1 MKISTRLTIAF
12 LVVALVPLF
21 LAGIW
26 GLYTQQR
33 TTALAVRRGEEILA
47 ARGEE
52 TILHVAQSVA
62 QQIELYLVTH
72 PQVDLTDTA
81 QLEANTELATIAVQ
95 KIGRTGYSAVFDEQ
109 AITHFHTDPKMI
121 GFDLNTL
128 AEERPEFWAIVADS
142 LQGSPAHGY
151 YDWETAGQVI
161 RKYMYVVPVG
171 DTPLHVA
178 ATISAEE
185 FSQPANALK
194 AELGQIRTGARV
206 QWIAALAIVAALAV
220 VGASLMGRWLSR
232 PIGQMVD
239 VAERIADGN
248 LYVEPPTHAMGELGL
263 LAAALSQMATQLCS
277 LIRQVQTVSL
287 GLSGAAEGVTRTQR
301 QHTIH
306 SEEQAAVAASASAA
320 AEELASSSAHIGD
333 TIQQVAAAAD
343 QTQANARHGMEAMAE
358 ADRHLKRI
366 ATGNEAAVVKVR
378 ELGDLARQ
386 IGAVMDLIE
395 DIATQTRLIAFNAS
409 IEASAAG
416 EAGRRFAIVAGEVRR
431 LAGDVAR
438 STEEIRVDVERI
450 QITTNEL
457 VIASERESKEIEGGL
472 AFGGTMAG
480 LLDQMYASAKQ
491 TALGVQQILFS
502 TRQQHSATEQ
512 LLDDLKPMTL
522 DAQLVAAGSKQ
533 TVLVMENLVAMAQDL
548 QLAVDRFQLPT
559 PEDERNE
566 TGVEE
571 KRGETG
577 EEERN
582 ETALEANDAGVP
594 T

>member
-1 MKISTRLTIAF
+1 VKISTRLTITFMIA
-12 LVVALVPLF
+12 ALVPLF

-33 TTALAVRRGEEILA
+33 TSALAVGRAEEILA
-47 ARGEE
+47 AKGEE
-52 TILHVAQSVA
+52 TILHTAQSVA
-62 QQIELYLVTH
+62 QQIELYLATH
-72 PQVDLTDTA
+72 PQVDLADTT
-81 QLEANTELATIAVQ
+81 QLEANVELAKIAVQ
-95 KIGRTGYSAVFDEQ
+95 KVGETGYTAVFDDK
-109 AITHFHTDPKMI
+109 AITHFHPDPQRVGQDMS
-121 GFDLNTL
+121 TL
-128 AEERPEFWAIVADS
+128 ADKLPKFWAILSKS
-142 LQGSPAHGY
+142 LDGSPAQGY
-151 YDWETAGQVI
+151 YDWEDADGRI
-161 RKYMYVVPVG
+161 RPKYMSIIPVG
-171 DTPLHVA
+171 DTSLRVA
-178 ATISAEE
+178 ATTYIDE
-185 FSQPANALK
+185 FSQPALQVG
-194 AELGQIRTGARV
+194 AELDRMQASARV
-206 QWIAALAIVAALAV
+206 QWLAALVIVAVLAI

-248 LYVEPPTHAMGELGL
+248 LCVEPPSDSMGELGL
-263 LAAALSQMATQLCS
+263 LAAALSQMATHLCS
-277 LIRQVQTVSL
+277 LIRQVQTMSL
-287 GLSGAAEGVTRTQR
+287 GLSSAAEEVTRTQR

-306 SEEQAAVAASASAA
+306 SEEQAAVVASASAA

-366 ATGNEAAVVKVR
+366 AAGNEAAVVKVR
-378 ELGDLARQ
+378 DLGDLARQ

-395 DIATQTRLIAFNAS
+395 DIATQTKLIAFNAS

-438 STEEIRVDVERI
+438 STEEIRVNVERI

-457 VIASERESKEIEGGL
+457 IIASERESKEIEGGL

-480 LLDQMYASAKQ
+480 LLDQMYSSAEQ
-491 TALGVQQILFS
+491 TAVGVQQMLFS

-559 PEDERNE
+559 LGEERN
-566 TGVEE
+566 
-571 KRGETG
+571 ETG
-577 EEERN
+577 EEERD
-582 ETALEANDAGVP
+582 ETALEANDAGVLP
-594 T
+594 